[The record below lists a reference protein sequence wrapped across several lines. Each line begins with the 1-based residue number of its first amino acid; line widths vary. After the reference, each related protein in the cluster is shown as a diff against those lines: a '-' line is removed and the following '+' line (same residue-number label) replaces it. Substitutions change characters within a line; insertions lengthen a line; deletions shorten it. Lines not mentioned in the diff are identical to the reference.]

1 VPGGSTAAMTT
12 LLTTLPHRGKKPW
25 EDLCC
30 MARCRRETTEQVAV
44 RYGGREREVGMC
56 AEHAPAYRELA
67 RR

>member
-1 VPGGSTAAMTT
+1 MTAT
-12 LLTTLPHRGKKPW
+12 LTPLLHRGKKPW

-30 MARCRRETTEQVAV
+30 MARCRLETAEQVEV
-44 RYGGREREVGMC
+44 RFGGRERTVGMC

>member
-1 VPGGSTAAMTT
+1 MTT
-12 LLTTLPHRGKKPW
+12 TPSVLHRGKKPW

-30 MARCRRETTEQVAV
+30 MARCRSETAEQVEV
-44 RYGGREREVGMC
+44 RFGGRERMVGMC